1 MSQPNYNTKKM
12 VFGKSASIRNDK
24 TEAKKPI
31 YSSLSILYISKIA
44 LYEYWYDDQKPKSG
58 EKAIR
63 RCLCRPLW
71 RYSIKIWHIK
81 R

>member
-1 MSQPNYNTKKM
+1 M
-12 VFGKSASIRNDK
+12 VFGKSTSIRNDK

-58 EKAIR
+58 E
-63 RCLCRPLW
+63 
-71 RYSIKIWHIK
+71 
-81 R
+81 